1 MGNSQNQITLY
12 QLMSD
17 WPKSMTMPKT
27 TQGDHQG
34 APGKGYKWEVL
45 ALLWVAFFIN
55 QADRQVFNVVLPL
68 IRQDLALSDVQVGL
82 IATVFNLVFALLV
95 PLSGYVGDIYSR
107 KWIIVASILFWSV
120 ATMLTGF
127 SSGVLMLVLFRSVA
141 TGGGEAFFGPAN
153 YALLASYH
161 KDTRAFA
168 MSIHQTSYY
177 LGIIL
182 SGYVAGYIGEHYGW
196 KNAFYLFGAIGVI
209 HGVILIFRLR
219 DIKKPDQA
227 AVEKKVKFVEA
238 VKVLFATPT
247 AVLLTLAFSGLV
259 FVLVGYLTWAP
270 TYLYEKFGMSLSE
283 AGFSSMFYTHAFA
296 FAGIIL
302 AGRLSDKFA
311 QKSPAKRL
319 IMQATGLL
327 GAAPFIIL
335 MGNAQTLAFIYV
347 GFAGFGFARAF
358 FDANTYSV
366 LYDVIPPRYHSS
378 VSGIM
383 MMTGFS
389 VGSISPL
396 ALGYLKPI
404 IGLAS
409 GFSLLA
415 GVWVV
420 CGLLLL
426 IAYRYY
432 FSKDYDK
439 AHQS

>member
-1 MGNSQNQITLY
+1 
-12 QLMSD
+12 MSD
-17 WPKSMTMPKT
+17 WPKSFTVKKTMQVDQKVT
-27 TQGDHQG
+27 
-34 APGKGYKWEVL
+34 PGNGYKWEVL

-68 IRQDLALSDVQVGL
+68 IRQDLALTDVQVGS
-82 IATVFNLVFALLV
+82 IATIFNLVFALLV

-107 KWIIVASILFWSV
+107 KWIIVISILFWSV

-196 KNAFYLFGAIGVI
+196 KNAFYVFGAIGVI
-209 HGVILIFRLR
+209 HGLILIFRLR
-219 DIKKPDQA
+219 DYKTADQPA
-227 AVEKKVKFVEA
+227 IGEKVKFFEGA
-238 VKVLFATPT
+238 RVLFSTPT
-247 AVLLTLAFSGLV
+247 ALLLTLAFSGLV

-270 TYLYEKFGMSLSE
+270 TYLYEKFGMSLSQ
-283 AGFSSMFYTHAFA
+283 AGFSSMFYTHAAA

-302 AGRLSDKFA
+302 AGKLSDKLA
-311 QKSPAKRL
+311 RKNPAKRL
-319 IMQATGLL
+319 IMQAAGLL

-335 MGNAQTLAFIYV
+335 MGNAQALPLIYV

-404 IGLAS
+404 TGLAF

-415 GVWVV
+415 VVWVV